1 MATPVE
7 DFRFGPFVAS
17 VVWLLFWV
25 LIIVTVIVLPL
36 IFVILFYVPLP
47 LVNGEVLTPYLFLSM
62 MVDPT
67 RTLPILNFLIYTEFF
82 KVAVF
87 PGFMYACTHCS
98 CHNIHRKEVS
108 CQNAAKSRS
117 ISCRT
122 RGFRDWL

>member
-25 LIIVTVIVLPL
+25 IIIVTVIVLPL

-47 LVNGEVLTPYLFLSM
+47 LANGEVLTPYLFLTSV
-62 MVDPT
+62 VDPT

-87 PGFMYACTHCS
+87 PGFMYAALIAAAT
-98 CHNIHRKEVS
+98 IFIERKFIARMQLTRVRHL
-108 CQNAAKSRS
+108 AAVV
-117 ISCRT
+117 
-122 RGFRDWL
+122 

>member
-47 LVNGEVLTPYLFLSM
+47 LANGEVLTPYLFLTTI
-62 MVDPT
+62 VDPT
-67 RTLPILNFLIYTEFF
+67 RTLPVLNFLIYTEFF
-82 KVAVF
+82 RIAVF
-87 PGFMYACTHCS
+87 PGFMYAALTPDVRHWALALKAS
-98 CHNIHRKEVS
+98 FSLSPMV
-108 CQNAAKSRS
+108 
-117 ISCRT
+117 
-122 RGFRDWL
+122 

>member
-1 MATPVE
+1 MATPIE

-47 LVNGEVLTPYLFLSM
+47 LENGEVLTPYLFLSM

-67 RTLPILNFLIYTEFF
+67 RTLPILHFIIHTELFRI
-82 KVAVF
+82 AVF
-87 PGFMYACTHCS
+87 PGFSFAALMAAVT
-98 CHNIHRKEVS
+98 IFVERK
-108 CQNAAKSRS
+108 
-117 ISCRT
+117 
-122 RGFRDWL
+122 F